1 MDSLLRPSG
10 IIPAMVT
17 PFDADQQLDEAA
29 LRQLTRRLINADVHG
44 LFCLGTNGEFFSMS
58 FEEKLQVAEIVLEE
72 TQGRLPVYV
81 GAGCTSTKES
91 IELAVRLAHMGA
103 DALSVITPYF
113 VTYTQQ
119 ELLTHFRMI
128 AEATELPVLLYNI
141 PARTGNSLQPQTVKE
156 LSKVPNIVGIKDSS
170 GSFDTILQ
178 YIEVAGPNF
187 SVLAGTDSLILP
199 TLMAGGHG
207 AIAATANVFPEVV
220 KSIYDLWSRGELE
233 EAELQ
238 QRKLRALRSAFA
250 MGTLPSVLK
259 EAMCMIGL
267 PAGQPRLPVQPLNPS
282 AKEELRR
289 VMDTYLAEA
298 VLLTKVEERN

>member
-1 MDSLLRPSG
+1 MDRLLQPSG

-17 PFDADQQLDEAA
+17 PFDAYDQIDEAA

-44 LFCLGTNGEFFSMS
+44 LFCLGTNGEFFSMT
-58 FEEKLQVAEIVLEE
+58 FEEKLRVAEIVIEE
-72 TQGRLPVYV
+72 AQGRLPIYV
-81 GAGCTSTKES
+81 GAGCASTKES
-91 IELAVRLAHMGA
+91 IELAVRLERMGA

-113 VTYTQQ
+113 LTYTQQ
-119 ELLTHFRMI
+119 ELLVHFRMI

-178 YIEVAGPNF
+178 YMELSGPSF

-207 AIAATANVFPEVV
+207 AIAATANVFPEIV
-220 KSIYDLWSRGELE
+220 KSIYDLWKQGDLA

-238 QRKLRALRSAFA
+238 QRQLRALRSAFSL
-250 MGTLPSVLK
+250 GTLPSVLK

-267 PAGQPRLPVQPLNPS
+267 PAGQPRLPVQPLSPS
-282 AKEELRR
+282 AQAELRK
-289 VMDTYLAEA
+289 VMGPYLDEVASA
-298 VLLTKVEERN
+298 KQEERS

>member
-1 MDSLLRPSG
+1 MDRLLQPTG

-17 PFDADQQLDEAA
+17 PFDAYHQIDEAA

-44 LFCLGTNGEFFSMS
+44 LFCLGTNGEFFSMT
-58 FEEKLQVAEIVLEE
+58 FEEKLRVAEIVIEE
-72 TQGRLPVYV
+72 AQGRLPIYV
-81 GAGCTSTKES
+81 GAGCASTKES
-91 IELAVRLAHMGA
+91 IELAVRLERMGA

-113 VTYTQQ
+113 LTYTQQ
-119 ELLTHFRMI
+119 ELLVHFRMI
-128 AEATELPVLLYNI
+128 ADATELPVLLYNI

-178 YIEVAGPNF
+178 YLELSGPSF

-207 AIAATANVFPEVV
+207 AIAATANVFPEIV
-220 KSIYDLWSRGELE
+220 KSIYDLWKQGNLV

-238 QRKLRALRSAFA
+238 QRHLRALRSAFSL
-250 MGTLPSVLK
+250 GTLPSVLK

-267 PAGQPRLPVQPLNPS
+267 PAGQPRLPVQPLSPS
-282 AKEELRR
+282 AQAELRK
-289 VMDTYLAEA
+289 VMDAYLEEVAS
-298 VLLTKVEERN
+298 TKQEERS